1 MEESPCT
8 LLIFQLLQ
16 PAPITEML
24 LMITEITINWQI
36 KIIVNNWMIRK
47 IKNNLNAL
55 KSL

>member
-1 MEESPCT
+1 M
-8 LLIFQLLQ
+8 FQLLQ

>member
-8 LLIFQLLQ
+8 LLMFQLLQ